1 MKHGGKTMEVSEKII
16 KIIAD
21 QLNKD
26 ASEISRDQELVQDL
40 GADSLDAVE
49 IIMNIEEEF
58 NIEIP
63 EEEAS
68 KIKTVGEI
76 IDVIEKL

>member
-1 MKHGGKTMEVSEKII
+1 MEVSEKII

>member
-1 MKHGGKTMEVSEKII
+1 MAVSDKII

-26 ASEISRDQELVQDL
+26 VSEITREQELVQDL

-58 NIEIP
+58 GIEIP

>member
-1 MKHGGKTMEVSEKII
+1 
-16 KIIAD
+16 
-21 QLNKD
+21 
-26 ASEISRDQELVQDL
+26 
-40 GADSLDAVE
+40 
-49 IIMNIEEEF
+49 MNIEEEF
-58 NIEIP
+58 GIEIP

>member
-1 MKHGGKTMEVSEKII
+1 MAVSDKII

-26 ASEISRDQELVQDL
+26 VSEITSEQELVQDL

-58 NIEIP
+58 GIEIP

>member
-1 MKHGGKTMEVSEKII
+1 MEVSEKII
-16 KIIAD
+16 SIIAE

-26 ASEISRDQELVQDL
+26 ASEITLDKELVADL

-49 IIMNIEEEF
+49 IMMNIEEEF
-58 NIEIP
+58 GITIP
-63 EEEAS
+63 DAEAS

-76 IDVIEKL
+76 IELIKAN

>member
-1 MKHGGKTMEVSEKII
+1 MEVADKII
-16 KIIAD
+16 KIIAE

-26 ASEISRDQELVQDL
+26 VSEITLEKELVADL

-58 NIEIP
+58 AITVP
-63 EEEAS
+63 EEDAS
-68 KIKTVGEI
+68 RIKTVGEI
-76 IDVIEKL
+76 IELIKGL